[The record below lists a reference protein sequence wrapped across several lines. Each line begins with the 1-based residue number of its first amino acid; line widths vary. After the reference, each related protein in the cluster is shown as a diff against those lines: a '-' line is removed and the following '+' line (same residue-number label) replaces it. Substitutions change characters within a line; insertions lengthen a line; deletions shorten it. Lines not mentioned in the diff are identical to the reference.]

1 MGKRDSDG
9 FFSRKLAYRTNDRS
23 YNSTD
28 LSLVTVDYQQSFLAI
43 FVVAKIA
50 DQARTWLRF
59 ILHNTVQLHM
69 HILVVTVD
77 VYSSF

>member
-50 DQARTWLRF
+50 DQART
-59 ILHNTVQLHM
+59 
-69 HILVVTVD
+69 
-77 VYSSF
+77 